1 MADVTLLSAEQ
12 RVQVGKGAARA
23 ARRAGLLPGVIY
35 GAKKPPI
42 AVVIEPKALL
52 AEWAKPGFFGHL
64 FDIEVDGAKHRVLC
78 REVQQAPISDR
89 PIHVDFLRV
98 GAATRIDVEVP
109 VTFINEE
116 DSPGLRRGGLVN
128 VVRRTI
134 ELNSRADSIPSEI
147 VIDLAGREIGDSIH
161 ISHISLPE
169 GVKPT
174 VSDRDFT
181 VATIVAPSAVA
192 AEAAEAQ
199 EAAEAA
205 AEEEEEAVEV
215 PEEAAVEAPEGEAKE
230 GEGES

>member
-12 RVQVGKGAARA
+12 RAQVGKGATRA

-35 GAKKPPI
+35 GAKKPPMT
-42 AVVIEPKALL
+42 VLIEPKNLL
-52 AEWAKPGFFGHL
+52 AEWAKPGFFGQL
-64 FDIEVDGAKHRVLC
+64 FDIELDGAKHRVLC
-78 REVQQAPISDR
+78 REVQQEPISDR

-98 GAATRIDVEVP
+98 GAATLIDVEVP

-116 DSPGLRRGGLVN
+116 ESPGLRRGGLVN
-128 VVRRTI
+128 MVRRTI
-134 ELNSRADSIPSEI
+134 ELNCRADSIPSEI

-161 ISHISLPE
+161 ISNISLPE
-169 GVKPT
+169 GANPT

-199 EAAEAA
+199 AA
-205 AEEEEEAVEV
+205 ADEEV
-215 PEEAAVEAPEGEAKE
+215 VEAPEEGVAEAPEDEAKE